1 MSVISSGAGAT
12 GQPYVPQ
19 TGIITVYPMES
30 ADYLTDME
38 VLVWDAEQAMTTL
51 ADLLDGR
58 IEGPALMQ
66 AWAVVNQQYWSPIVV
81 EGEDY
86 YELFLEIP
94 ELTGRETP

>member
-1 MSVISSGAGAT
+1 
-12 GQPYVPQ
+12 
-19 TGIITVYPMES
+19 
-30 ADYLTDME
+30 
-38 VLVWDAEQAMTTL
+38 MTTL